1 MVEGVTVRRVRSQH
15 GEHSKPTQIRL
26 SRSLTS
32 SLQRYF
38 KHHSVAPEGKQLSEE
53 TQLEEGFQSLNRS
66 SGVLRSTDS
75 ILNDMQSEKSA
86 SNCMLQKE
94 SSDMSE
100 TDNDDVM
107 SFKNKAAS
115 PNSGMKK
122 IKRKVTFNDS
132 SRKDKDFVR
141 IKVIE
146 ESVDL

>member
-1 MVEGVTVRRVRSQH
+1 MRRVRSQH
-15 GEHSKPTQIRL
+15 GEHSKPSQMRL

-53 TQLEEGFQSLNRS
+53 TRLEEGFESLNKS
-66 SGVLRSTDS
+66 SGVLRSTD
-75 ILNDMQSEKSA
+75 LNDMQSEKSV

-100 TDNDDVM
+100 TENDDIM
-107 SFKNKAAS
+107 SFRNKAAS
-115 PNSGMKK
+115 PNSGLKK

-132 SRKDKDFVR
+132 SRKDQDFVR